1 MEANLANEGGINYR
15 YRFLKNIMGMW
26 LFQSIRR
33 ELNKKYTYD
42 EMMHMAEASDFCEL
56 IDPTDDA
63 FLAPESMIDAIRTYL
78 NRPGLELCDVLSSV
92 YHSLAASYA
101 KTVRELEAISD
112 KKIDTVAIVGGG
124 CKDDYLNRLSAKYTG
139 KRVSA
144 GPVECTAM
152 GNLLA
157 QLMYLDK
164 SLTLEG
170 ARELVKLT
178 FGESIR
184 YY

>member
-1 MEANLANEGGINYR
+1 MP
-15 YRFLKNIMGMW
+15 
-26 LFQSIRR
+26 S
-33 ELNKKYTYD
+33 
-42 EMMHMAEASDFCEL
+42 
-56 IDPTDDA
+56 
-63 FLAPESMIDAIRTYL
+63 LAPESMIEAIRTYL
-78 NRPGLELCDVLSSV
+78 GRRDLEIGDVLSSV
-92 YHSLAASYA
+92 YHSLAKSYA
-101 KTVRELEAISD
+101 KTVRELEVISG

-139 KRVSA
+139 KQITA

-170 ARELVKLT
+170 ARELVKST
-178 FGESIR
+178 FGDSIKH
-184 YY
+184 Y